1 MSWRC
6 WILFVMVFAQLV
18 VAPVPLVLAE
28 DELRPEQLKQMYQG
42 TLAQL
47 KEAQER
53 KTQLA
58 AENEQLKAKIAEL
71 EKQMQA
77 SQLKA
82 TEQQKMAD
90 AFSEKTFYLRSHYAA
105 WQEFLHRYPR
115 LQIRWRVFLENDMLT
130 PRPDLP
136 IFVDPEWPWTAQS

>member
-1 MSWRC
+1 M
-6 WILFVMVFAQLV
+6 
-18 VAPVPLVLAE
+18 AE
-28 DELRPEQLKQMYQG
+28 DEPKPDQLKQMYQG

-58 AENEQLKAKIAEL
+58 AENEQLKTKVADL
-71 EKQMQA
+71 EKQLLA
-77 SQLKA
+77 
-82 TEQQKMAD
+82 QQTKSVDLQKLAD
-90 AFSEKTFYLRSHYAA
+90 GFSEKTFFLRSHYAA

-130 PRPDLP
+130 PRNDLP
-136 IFVDPEWPWTAQS
+136 LFVDPEWPWSAQS